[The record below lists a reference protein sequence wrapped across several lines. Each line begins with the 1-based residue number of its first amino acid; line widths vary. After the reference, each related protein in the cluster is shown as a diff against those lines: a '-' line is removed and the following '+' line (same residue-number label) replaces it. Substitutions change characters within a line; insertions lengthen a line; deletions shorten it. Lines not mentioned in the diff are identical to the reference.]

1 MTKYKGVEKLK
12 IINLERV
19 EILSNYSILYCILP
33 IYIFRNLL
41 TFNYISY
48 YIYYYY

>member
-1 MTKYKGVEKLK
+1 MKFKF
-12 IINLERV
+12 INLERV
-19 EILSNYSILYCILP
+19 EILSNYNNLCCILP

-48 YIYYYY
+48 YIYYY